1 MAVAHELPPKIG
13 PGFDNLGVNVADLTV
28 ERGGGPDPVFCQYLH
43 DAPNP
48 DTVAVVALRPAPD
61 IGVLGVGFG
70 PFVLVAGNALIEGE
84 ELDVGYDP
92 EGQTGTARPAQLGAL
107 GDRRVRKGSVDVFFH
122 GFSSFWDG
130 GESSAPSE
138 RRASSPKM

>member
-1 MAVAHELPPKIG
+1 MAHELPPKIG
-13 PGFDNLGVNVADLTV
+13 PGFDDLGVNVADLTV
-28 ERGGGPDPVFCQYLH
+28 EGGGGSDPVFRQYLH

-48 DTVAVVALRPAPD
+48 DSVAVVALRPAPD

-84 ELDVGYDP
+84 ELDVGDDP

-107 GDRRVRKGSVDVFFH
+107 GDRRVRKGPIGVFYN
-122 GFSSFWDG
+122 GYSSFWDG
-130 GESSAPSE
+130 GDSSAPSG
-138 RRASSPKM
+138 RRASSRKM